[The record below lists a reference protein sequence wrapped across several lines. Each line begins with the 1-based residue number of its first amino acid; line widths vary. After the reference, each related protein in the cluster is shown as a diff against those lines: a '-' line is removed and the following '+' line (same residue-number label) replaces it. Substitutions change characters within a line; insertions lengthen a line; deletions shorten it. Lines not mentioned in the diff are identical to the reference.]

1 MIKTILASLVL
12 CLGIAACADTVSY
25 TYDDA
30 GRLTSATYSNGAMTQ
45 YSYDAAGNM
54 TAVTV
59 TPAPTAQQKK
69 KSAPTPAAKPKRA
82 H

>member
-1 MIKTILASLVL
+1 MIKTILASLIL
-12 CLGIAACADTVSY
+12 CVGITAYADTVSY

-30 GRLTSATYSNGAMTQ
+30 GRLISATYSNGAAIQ
-45 YSYDAAGNM
+45 YSYDAAGNI

-59 TPAPTAQQKK
+59 TPAPNAQQKK
-69 KSAPTPAAKPKRA
+69 KNNPAPAAKPKRA